1 MGNYANERVDRL
13 NSKNVSQESPLM
25 KRNTITVAENGRKY
39 SVDIVNGAESV
50 ACQIDGDAIRDG
62 NKCDKF
68 VAAVKD
74 DNGIA
79 IFVELKGKDITHAI
93 EQLEATVKHRL
104 FMPYPRQD
112 DFARAR
118 IVTLNSG
125 PASASKVKFIQAQNR
140 FKKLYNIDLQIRKG
154 SQKDNPI
161 DF

>member
-50 ACQIDGDAIRDG
+50 AYQIDGDAIWDG

-104 FMPYPRQD
+104 FMPSPRQD